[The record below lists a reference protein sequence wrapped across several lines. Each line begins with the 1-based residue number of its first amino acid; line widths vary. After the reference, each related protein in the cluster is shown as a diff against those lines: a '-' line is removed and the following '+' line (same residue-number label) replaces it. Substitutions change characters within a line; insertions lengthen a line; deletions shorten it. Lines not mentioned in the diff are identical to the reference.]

1 MQTDPASIRERLF
14 TGIDGDYNVID
25 MDVVVD
31 VIRQLESFQI
41 SREELEATRLGK
53 HINELR
59 RKAEDKALAS
69 RAKNLIKKWKS
80 LLPSGPPPGAGGG
93 GGGGGRTHSCA

>member
-1 MQTDPASIRERLF
+1 MLVQAPNKSTLFGSMQTDPASIRERLF

-31 VIRQLESFQI
+31 VIGQLESFQI

-59 RKAEDKALAS
+59 
-69 RAKNLIKKWKS
+69 KS
-80 LLPSGPPPGAGGG
+80 
-93 GGGGGRTHSCA
+93 